1 MIINT
6 ESYEGK
12 KYSEV
17 FEKNKYVQ
25 VKNFLN
31 SDLCAIATRYGTLQ
45 SQTKFFPEVGK
56 NAQIPGTHSLYSDTL
71 MEVLLEVSLPHIEK
85 ITGKKLFPTYSYY
98 RVYKPGDELKKH
110 KDRPSCE
117 ISGTLCLGYYFDDK
131 NYSWP
136 MFIEGTPLHSKPG
149 DIVLYQGCEV
159 EHWREPFDVNPG
171 CYQVQVFLHY
181 VDQNGPYPEYKFD
194 KRQGLGY
201 SKN

>member
-6 ESYEGK
+6 ESYENK
-12 KYSEV
+12 NYSKF
-17 FEKNKYVQ
+17 FEENKYVQ

-31 SDLCAIATRYGTLQ
+31 SDICAFATRYGTMQ
-45 SQTKFFPEVGK
+45 AQTKFSPENK
-56 NAQIPGTHSLYSDTL
+56 TQQIPGTHSLHGDTL
-71 MEVLLEVSLPHIEK
+71 MEVLLEVSLPHVEK
-85 ITGKKLFPTYSYY
+85 ITGRKLFPTYSYY

-117 ISGTLCLGYYFDDK
+117 ISGTLCLGYYYDNK

-136 MFIEGTPLHSKPG
+136 MFVEGIPLHSKPG

-159 EHWREPFDVNPG
+159 EHWREPFNVNPG

-181 VDQNGPYPEYKFD
+181 VDQNGPYAEYKFD
-194 KRQGLGY
+194 KRKGLGY
-201 SKN
+201 PKN